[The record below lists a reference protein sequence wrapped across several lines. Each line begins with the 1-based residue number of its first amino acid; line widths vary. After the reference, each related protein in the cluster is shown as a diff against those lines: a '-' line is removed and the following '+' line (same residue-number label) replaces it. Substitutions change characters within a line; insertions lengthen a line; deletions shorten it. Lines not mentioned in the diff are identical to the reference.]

1 MRPFI
6 LLTCL
11 ALSACGDPATLANR
25 AAQDVQAA
33 PEADPEAAVVTPESR
48 PVRIGELGAN
58 FRACSAAGTTR
69 GLKAGEG
76 LPVRSAPFDNAA
88 ETGDVAS
95 GARFF
100 ICTRSHDQKWFGIV
114 FDEDSTLAEKCGV
127 SEPVTRRRDYSGPC
141 RSGWVQ
147 SAFVKVIAGEG
158 PQPASPA
165 EEQNLSEPASSTLPG
180 I

>member
-1 MRPFI
+1 MRAPII
-6 LLTCL
+6 LLLL
-11 ALSACGDPATLANR
+11 ALSACGDPAAVADRSARDNE
-25 AAQDVQAA
+25 AA
-33 PEADPEAAVVTPESR
+33 PQASATAPQSR

-69 GLKAGEG
+69 SLKAGEA

-88 ETGDVAS
+88 EAKSVAS

-114 FDEDSTLAEKCGV
+114 FDEGGALAERCGV
-127 SEPVTRRRDYSGPC
+127 SEPVTRRRDYDGPC

-147 SAFVKVIAGEG
+147 SAFVKVIAGD
-158 PQPASPA
+158 QPGAEAPA
-165 EEQNLSEPASSTLPG
+165 TEENVSEPVDSVLPG
-180 I
+180 G

>member
-1 MRPFI
+1 MRQPII
-6 LLTCL
+6 LLCL
-11 ALSACGDPATLANR
+11 GLAACGEPATVANR
-25 AAQDVQAA
+25 AADTEAV
-33 PEADPEAAVVTPESR
+33 PEPAAVTPGSR

-69 GLKAGEG
+69 NLKAGEA
-76 LPVRSAPFDNAA
+76 LPVRSAPFDNAG
-88 ETGDVAS
+88 ETGSVKG

-114 FDEDSTLAEKCGV
+114 FDEAGTLAERCGV
-127 SEPVTRRRDYSGPC
+127 SEPVTQRGDYQGPC

-158 PQPASPA
+158 SASTGSPGGENVSA
-165 EEQNLSEPASSTLPG
+165 PSNSALPG
-180 I
+180 T